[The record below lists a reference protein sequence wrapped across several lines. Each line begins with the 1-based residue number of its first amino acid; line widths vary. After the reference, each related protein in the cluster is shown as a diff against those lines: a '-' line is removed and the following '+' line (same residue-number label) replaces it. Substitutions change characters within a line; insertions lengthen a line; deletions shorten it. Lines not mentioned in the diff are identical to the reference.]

1 MAAAPQSRAR
11 PLRLR
16 LPARRAALHRLRH
29 NRPPSDPELAGAVP
43 VLGALEP
50 GRRLPRCNYGD
61 GSRVASDNRRQQ
73 IAYLQQL
80 ADEQQ
85 QQINRLLEKVARYE
99 NGESAKPRAPAV
111 Y

>member
-1 MAAAPQSRAR
+1 VPG
-11 PLRLR
+11 
-16 LPARRAALHRLRH
+16 RRAALHRVRD
-29 NRPPSDPELAGAVP
+29 NRPPPDPELAGAGP

-50 GRRLPRCNYGD
+50 VASCSRCNYGD
-61 GSRVASDNRRQQ
+61 GARVAADNRRQQ

-80 ADEQQ
+80 VENQQ
-85 QQINRLLEKVARYE
+85 QQIDRLPEKVARYE